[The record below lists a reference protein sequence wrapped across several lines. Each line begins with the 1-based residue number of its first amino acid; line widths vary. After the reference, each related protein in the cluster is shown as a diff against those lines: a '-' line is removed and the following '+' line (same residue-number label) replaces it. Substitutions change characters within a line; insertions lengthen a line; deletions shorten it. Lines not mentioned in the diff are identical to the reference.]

1 MALPEQQGPVPR
13 QRPARPVTP
22 VHRAAAP
29 RRRDEGLR
37 RLPRRPVGPGQPRP
51 GVHPDAVRK
60 LPHGHALDKAGPLAA
75 RYARPHRQALPS
87 SLIRRGVSPASRGPV
102 SNSREF
108 L

>member
-13 QRPARPVTP
+13 QCPARPVTP

-37 RLPRRPVGPGQPRP
+37 RLSRRPVGPGQPRP